1 MARIRKSVS
10 RWPIIK
16 RSPPAD
22 VQALVGEGQT
32 LVMTEKD
39 AVKCRAFAED
49 NWWFLPVDA
58 RLSGEQPDKLLQ
70 HITSLVR

>member
-1 MARIRKSVS
+1 MARIRKSAS
-10 RWPIIK
+10 RWRIIK
-16 RSPPAD
+16 RSPLLTSG
-22 VQALVGEGQT
+22 VVGEGQT

-70 HITSLVR
+70 HIISLVR

>member
-1 MARIRKSVS
+1 MARIRKV
-10 RWPIIK
+10 RPAG
-16 RSPPAD
+16 RSSNARPAD

-32 LVMTEKD
+32 TVMTEKD

-58 RLSGEQPDKLLQ
+58 RLSGEQPDKLLE

>member
-1 MARIRKSVS
+1 
-10 RWPIIK
+10 
-16 RSPPAD
+16 
-22 VQALVGEGQT
+22 

-58 RLSGEQPDKLLQ
+58 RLSGEQPDKLLE